1 MANISERVKMEG
13 EKKLYGKELK
23 IKFKQNLKNYRLN
36 KRFTQSSF
44 AEILEIDEK
53 FYQRLES
60 NVEENFYINTAIKIS
75 QKLEIPFLSLFS
87 EVSIVPSS
95 IYFKENCTNLLMKN
109 LEQQRKLR
117 KLTQKEFSSLI
128 GISPKT
134 YSRIK
139 NNKDYSPYFDTLITV
154 CINLGI
160 TFDRLFIE

>member
-1 MANISERVKMEG
+1 MKG
-13 EKKLYGKELK
+13 EKTLYGKELK

-36 KRFTQSSF
+36 KSLTQSSF
-44 AEILEIDEK
+44 AEILEIDDK

-75 QKLEIPFLSLFS
+75 QKLEVPFISLFS
-87 EVSIVPSS
+87 EISIVPGS
-95 IYFKENCTNLLMKN
+95 ICFKENYANLLTKN
-109 LEQQRKLR
+109 LEKQRSLR

-128 GISPKT
+128 GVSPKT

-139 NNKDYSPYFDTLITV
+139 NNEKYSSCFDTLITV